1 MSTPT
6 LAGIFAVKLPVRDL
20 AASRSWYERLFD
32 LRPIFEF
39 PDERGV
45 VRGVAY
51 EVSGLGGAGLALRER
66 PDIAGLS
73 GFDPVIFAVADRA
86 AVDAWCGRLAEL
98 GIPHRVELGTIG
110 LVVRFFDPDGLEI
123 TLYSREHHGV
133 ADVGG
138 GRGVGRRDAEADVP
152 LGG

>member
-1 MSTPT
+1 MTAPT

-20 AASRSWYERLFD
+20 AASRAWYERLFD

-51 EVSGLGGAGLALRER
+51 EVPGLPGTGLALRER
-66 PDIAGLS
+66 PDIAGLA

-86 AVDAWCGRLAEL
+86 AVDAWCRRLGEQ
-98 GIPHRVELGTIG
+98 GVPHRVELGTIG
-110 LVVRFFDPDGLEI
+110 WVVIFSDPDGLEI
-123 TLYSREHHGV
+123 HLYSREHHGV
-133 ADVGG
+133 AGMG
-138 GRGVGRRDAEADVP
+138 GRPVSGPTPATDLP